1 MSSLHETAYPRLRST
16 VTEKELRD
24 YYTPSL
30 EELKLIEPEKK
41 PLLRFGLMLNLK
53 LLQRLGYFIPLA
65 SAPPG
70 IIAHVMD
77 TIGIK
82 RPLTLKQ
89 LKDYDRSGS
98 RPRHQKKLRDY
109 LGIRLHSSEDQL
121 WLSGVAERAAETKE
135 MLADV
140 INVMLEELVRNHF
153 ELPGFT
159 VLKRLARTAR
169 NKVNDHCFG
178 EICQTL
184 SEDAKQKIDEL
195 LNPADG
201 AYGAWNTLK
210 REPKKPGNKEVRSYL
225 QHVHWL
231 QVLGESLPNINIPV
245 VKYRQFAL
253 EARALNAPE
262 MARLKPNKRY
272 ALAVILVR
280 QQHSKALDDVANL
293 YIKMLRSMESNAQSA
308 LHKYILE
315 HQKQID
321 TLIAKFRDVLIAYD
335 QQQGQKQKL
344 AALDTVLGDEANVLI
359 DRCNQHIAYA
369 GNNYYPFMLGTYR
382 QKRALLYN
390 CLEIL
395 DLQSTSSDTSTA
407 SLLILLKSLRNS
419 RSEFI
424 DEDAIDKAMPEA
436 FDLSWLTE
444 KWKKL
449 IVSDGANDNNGK
461 IFHRK
466 YLELWLL
473 LHIKQELC
481 SGDLFIPFSAE
492 FDDYREQLI
501 DDEMLDDELPEYSD
515 QVEMPLTDAHE
526 FVTNL
531 KQQLADLA
539 KLVDER
545 FPENLHASIKD
556 GKLSVSPI
564 RSEKPQA
571 ELKKLDELITENLPE
586 VSIIDILTDTEKW
599 LGLHKHFNPL
609 SGNEARIDEPQKRFI
624 STLFCYGCN
633 LGPVQTAKSVKVLT
647 RKQIAW
653 LNLRH
658 ATEDRLDKA
667 IAQVVNAYNKFD
679 LPKYWGSGKHAAADG
694 TMWDLYEQNLLTEYH
709 IRYGAYGGIGYYHVS
724 DTYIA
729 LFSHFI
735 PCGVYEAVYILD
747 GLMKNKSDIQPDT
760 LHGDTQAQSYPVFG
774 LSHLL
779 GINLMPRIRN
789 IHDLLLFRPD
799 NRYRYK
805 NIESLFAGS
814 IDFNLIERHLR
825 DMLRVVISI
834 KKGKITAST
843 ILRRLGTYSRKNK
856 LYLAFKE
863 LGKAI
868 RTLFLLRYIDEIEL
882 RKTIQSATNKSEEFN
897 GFIKWLFFGGEGIIA
912 ENVRHE
918 QQKIVKYN
926 QLVANMV
933 ILYNVEKMTNVLK
946 QLAEEGVSIN
956 KELLA
961 GLSPYRNTNINR
973 FGDYNLD
980 LEREV
985 APLNFNI
992 KILETENL

>member
-16 VTEKELRD
+16 ITEKELKE
-24 YYTPSL
+24 YYTPTP
-30 EELKLIEPEKK
+30 EELSLIESEKK
-41 PLLRFGLMLNLK
+41 PILRFGFMLNLK
-53 LLQRLGYFIPLA
+53 LLQRLGYFVPLA
-65 SAPPG
+65 SAPPS

-77 TIGIK
+77 RIGIK

-98 RPRHQKKLRDY
+98 RPRQQQILRDY
-109 LGIRLHSSEDQL
+109 LGIRSFASEDQP
-121 WLSGVAERAAETKE
+121 WLIDVAEKAAETKE
-135 MLADV
+135 MLADI
-140 INVMLEELVRNHF
+140 INVMLEELVRNHY

-159 VLKRLARTAR
+159 VLKRIARSAR
-169 NKVNDHCFG
+169 NKVNEQCFRD
-178 EICQTL
+178 ICSDLTN
-184 SEDAKQKIDEL
+184 DAKQKIDEL
-195 LNPADG
+195 LNPSDG

-231 QVLGESLPNINIPV
+231 QVLGESLPDVDVPV

-253 EARALNAPE
+253 EARALTAPE

-293 YIKMLRSMESNAQSA
+293 YIKMLRSMESTAQSA
-308 LHKYILE
+308 LHQYILE

-321 TLIAKFRDVLIAYD
+321 ALIAKFRDVLVAYD
-335 QQQGQKQKL
+335 QHQEQTQKF
-344 AALDTVLGDEANVLI
+344 AALDTVLGDEASSLI
-359 DRCNQHIAYA
+359 ERCNQHIAYA
-369 GNNYYPFMLGTYR
+369 GNNYYLFMLKSYR
-382 QKRALLYN
+382 QKRALLFN
-390 CLEIL
+390 CLDIL

-407 SLLILLKSLRNS
+407 SLLVLLKSLRNS
-419 RSEFI
+419 RSEFLSEESV
-424 DEDAIDKAMPEA
+424 DQAMPEA

-449 IVSDGANDNNGK
+449 IVSNESSEDSGK

-473 LHIKQELC
+473 LHIKQELS

-501 DDEMLDDELPEYSD
+501 DDETLDNELQEYSD

-526 FVTNL
+526 FATNL

-539 KLVDER
+539 KGVDER
-545 FPENLHASIKD
+545 FPENLHATIKD
-556 GKLSVSPI
+556 GKLSISPI
-564 RSEKPQA
+564 RSEQPQA

-599 LGLHKHFNPL
+599 LGLHKHFSPL
-609 SGNEARIDEPQKRFI
+609 SGNEARIDEPEKRFI
-624 STLFCYGCN
+624 TTLFCYGCN
-633 LGPVQTAKSVKVLT
+633 LGPVQTAKSVKNMS

-658 ATEDRLDKA
+658 ASEDRLDRA
-667 IAQVVNAYNKFD
+667 ITQVVNAYNKFD
-679 LPKYWGSGKHAAADG
+679 LPKYWGTGKHAAADG

-709 IRYGAYGGIGYYHVS
+709 IRYGKYGGIGYYHVS

-747 GLMKNKSDIQPDT
+747 GLMSNKSDIQPDT

-789 IHDLLLFRPD
+789 IQDLLLFRPD

-805 NIESLFAGS
+805 NIEALFAGS
-814 IDFNLIERHLR
+814 IDFKLIERHLR

-856 LYLAFKE
+856 LYMAFKE
-863 LGKAI
+863 LGKAV
-868 RTLFLLRYIDEIEL
+868 RTLFLLRYIDELEL

-918 QQKIVKYN
+918 QRKIVKYN

-933 ILYNVEKMTNVLK
+933 ILYNVEKMTRVLK
-946 QLAEEGVSIN
+946 DLAGEGVVIS
-956 KELLA
+956 KDLLN
-961 GLSPYRNTNINR
+961 GLSPYRNSNINR

-985 APLNFNI
+985 PPLDFGI
-992 KILETENL
+992 KILEPEEP

>member
-16 VTEKELRD
+16 ITEKELNE
-24 YYTPSL
+24 YYTPTP
-30 EELKLIEPEKK
+30 EELSLIESEKK
-41 PLLRFGLMLNLK
+41 PILRFGFMLNLK
-53 LLQRLGYFIPLA
+53 LLQRLGYFVPLA
-65 SAPPG
+65 SAPPS

-77 TIGIK
+77 RIGIK

-89 LKDYDRSGS
+89 LKGYDRSGS
-98 RPRHQKKLRDY
+98 RPRQQHILRDY
-109 LGIRLHSSEDQL
+109 LGIRSFASEDQP
-121 WLSGVAERAAETKE
+121 WLTDIAEKAAETKE
-135 MLADV
+135 MLADI
-140 INVMLEELVRNHF
+140 INVMLEELVRNHY

-159 VLKRLARTAR
+159 VLKRIARSAR
-169 NKVNDHCFG
+169 NKVNEQCFRD
-178 EICQTL
+178 ICSDL
-184 SEDAKQKIDEL
+184 ANDAKQKIDEL
-195 LNPADG
+195 LNPSDG

-231 QVLGESLPNINIPV
+231 QVLGESLPDVDVPV

-253 EARALNAPE
+253 EARALTAPE

-293 YIKMLRSMESNAQSA
+293 YIKMLRSMESTAQSA
-308 LHKYILE
+308 LHQYILE

-321 TLIAKFRDVLIAYD
+321 ALIAKFRDVLVAYD
-335 QQQGQKQKL
+335 QHQEQTQKF
-344 AALDTVLGDEANVLI
+344 AALDSVLGDEASSLI
-359 DRCNQHIAYA
+359 ERCNQHIAYA
-369 GNNYYPFMLGTYR
+369 GNNYYPFMLKSYR
-382 QKRALLYN
+382 QKRALLFN
-390 CLEIL
+390 SLDIL

-407 SLLILLKSLRNS
+407 SLLVLLKSLRNS
-419 RSEFI
+419 RSEFLSEESV
-424 DEDAIDKAMPEA
+424 DQAMPEA

-449 IVSDGANDNNGK
+449 IVSNEGNENSGK

-473 LHIKQELC
+473 LHIKQELS

-501 DDEMLDDELPEYSD
+501 DDETLDNELQEYSD

-526 FVTNL
+526 FATNL

-539 KLVDER
+539 KGVDER
-545 FPENLHASIKD
+545 FPENLHATIKD

-564 RSEKPQA
+564 RSEQPQA

-599 LGLHKHFNPL
+599 LGLHKHFGPL
-609 SGNEARIDEPQKRFI
+609 SGNEARIDEPEKRFI
-624 STLFCYGCN
+624 TTLFCYGCN
-633 LGPVQTAKSVKVLT
+633 LGPVQTAKSVKNMS

-658 ATEDRLDKA
+658 ASEDRLDRA
-667 IAQVVNAYNKFD
+667 ITQVVNAYNKFD
-679 LPKYWGSGKHAAADG
+679 LPKYWGTGKHAAADG

-709 IRYGAYGGIGYYHVS
+709 IRYGKYGGIGYYHVS

-747 GLMKNKSDIQPDT
+747 GLMSNKSDIQPDT

-789 IHDLLLFRPD
+789 IQDLLLFRPD

-805 NIESLFAGS
+805 NIEALFAGS
-814 IDFNLIERHLR
+814 IDFKLIERHLR

-856 LYLAFKE
+856 LYMAFKE
-863 LGKAI
+863 LGKAV
-868 RTLFLLRYIDEIEL
+868 RTLFLLRYIDELEL

-918 QQKIVKYN
+918 QRKIVKYN

-933 ILYNVEKMTNVLK
+933 ILYNVEKMTRVLK
-946 QLAEEGVSIN
+946 DLAGEDVVIS
-956 KELLA
+956 KDLLN
-961 GLSPYRNTNINR
+961 GLSPYRNSNINR

-985 APLNFNI
+985 PPLDFGI
-992 KILETENL
+992 KILEPEEP

>member
-16 VTEKELRD
+16 ITEKELKE
-24 YYTPSL
+24 YYTPTP
-30 EELKLIEPEKK
+30 EELSLIESEKK
-41 PLLRFGLMLNLK
+41 PILRFGFMLNLK
-53 LLQRLGYFIPLA
+53 LLQRLGYFVPLA
-65 SAPPG
+65 SAPPS

-77 TIGIK
+77 RIGIK

-98 RPRHQKKLRDY
+98 RPRQQQILRDY
-109 LGIRLHSSEDQL
+109 LGIRSFASEDQP
-121 WLSGVAERAAETKE
+121 WLIDVAEKAAETKE
-135 MLADV
+135 MLADI
-140 INVMLEELVRNHF
+140 INVMLEELVRNHY

-159 VLKRLARTAR
+159 VLKRIARSAR
-169 NKVNDHCFG
+169 NKVNEQCFRD
-178 EICQTL
+178 ICSDLTN
-184 SEDAKQKIDEL
+184 DAKQKIDEL
-195 LNPADG
+195 LNPSDG

-231 QVLGESLPNINIPV
+231 QVLGESLPDVDVPV

-253 EARALNAPE
+253 EARALTAPE

-293 YIKMLRSMESNAQSA
+293 YIKMLRSMESTAQSA
-308 LHKYILE
+308 LHQYILE

-321 TLIAKFRDVLIAYD
+321 ALIAKFRDVLVAYD
-335 QQQGQKQKL
+335 QHQEQTQKF
-344 AALDTVLGDEANVLI
+344 AALDTVLGDEASSLI
-359 DRCNQHIAYA
+359 ERCNQHIAYA
-369 GNNYYPFMLGTYR
+369 GNNYYPFMLKSYR
-382 QKRALLYN
+382 QKRALLFN
-390 CLEIL
+390 CLDIL

-407 SLLILLKSLRNS
+407 SLLVLLKSLRNS
-419 RSEFI
+419 RSEFLSEESV
-424 DEDAIDKAMPEA
+424 DQAMPEA

-449 IVSDGANDNNGK
+449 IVSNESSEDSGK

-473 LHIKQELC
+473 LHIKQELS

-501 DDEMLDDELPEYSD
+501 DDETLDNELQEYSD

-526 FVTNL
+526 FATNL

-539 KLVDER
+539 KGVDER
-545 FPENLHASIKD
+545 FPENLHATIKD
-556 GKLSVSPI
+556 GKLSISPI
-564 RSEKPQA
+564 RSEQPQA

-599 LGLHKHFNPL
+599 LGLHKHFSPL
-609 SGNEARIDEPQKRFI
+609 SGNEARIDEPEKRFI
-624 STLFCYGCN
+624 TTLFCYGCN
-633 LGPVQTAKSVKVLT
+633 LGPVQTAKSVKNMS

-658 ATEDRLDKA
+658 ASEDRLDRA
-667 IAQVVNAYNKFD
+667 ITQVVNAYNKFD
-679 LPKYWGSGKHAAADG
+679 LPKYWGTGKHAAADG

-709 IRYGAYGGIGYYHVS
+709 IRYGKYGGIGYYHVS

-747 GLMKNKSDIQPDT
+747 GLMSNKSDIQPDT

-789 IHDLLLFRPD
+789 IQDLLLFRPD

-805 NIESLFAGS
+805 NIEALFAGS
-814 IDFNLIERHLR
+814 IDFKLIERHLR

-856 LYLAFKE
+856 LYMAFKE
-863 LGKAI
+863 LGKAV
-868 RTLFLLRYIDEIEL
+868 RTLFLLRYIDELEL

-918 QQKIVKYN
+918 QRKIVKYN

-933 ILYNVEKMTNVLK
+933 ILYNVEKMTRVLK
-946 QLAEEGVSIN
+946 DLAGEGVVIS
-956 KELLA
+956 KDLLN
-961 GLSPYRNTNINR
+961 GLSPYRNSNINR

-985 APLNFNI
+985 PPLDFGI
-992 KILETENL
+992 KILEPEEP